1 MMGAYSF
8 RTHMPM
14 ALHPNSYLDVI
25 YEQNQLEARIGWT
38 TIFDC
43 VFENEVASKG
53 IGSIPLFA
61 SRNGELRSNSNG
73 RLLRHPIRWKKPEH
87 KVVLNRNTTYWV
99 SQKQKKESHGMG
111 GIVRYKQPKRGVAAQ
126 MFDYNKQLFLM
137 KRASERDH
145 PHGFEFQKQY
155 ELAINNLKSEVI
167 GGDESSANNDQGDV
181 PFPILRFFEATPD
194 LTDLVNDDDGLSSY
208 FHIKDSAN
216 NRANWTKG
224 WYNIALDQ
232 SFMRKLKKSQGVDPA
247 TEPDGVREEL
257 ESLVALKSIS
267 QKRKYPFN
275 GSALL
280 NHHRFAYFRMLT
292 DGCETC
298 GKEKGEPC
306 SIESLS
312 ETKTVVP
319 YVKITYNNI
328 GLSRLYTASGSEIK
342 NNRKKELKEFLTHYY
357 TYGNIYNKPDWEGDG
372 IVTQKQADTLW
383 EAWDNEHRQ
392 HALNVISMRG
402 SHRMPFSCEQRL
414 NYSEYEV
421 PNSFAT
427 ISKAGMFPLTLRSDG
442 STPNEGVPNR
452 FFGGTH
458 PPSLTVQNLWIDL
471 MKRVLAMK
479 LREIDK
485 KGKKKQQDRFGIAGE
500 RHDNQDTLL
509 WDIMDDDSI
518 RTIWLDAPHGSD
530 GRELPILQCNDSSLS
545 RSNTTECWLWH
556 DERDWDN
563 QKGKLPIVSM
573 NTSIQELEDLF
584 KQKEA
589 LPGVVVSID
598 QWLIDGDNEP
608 YQYANIDTEY
618 GINSQ
623 RFAPEEQA
631 GARSFATFLKRVI
644 DTSSFGI
651 LSNEV
656 RHTRRAYGVLLN
668 PHFEG
673 NKE

>member
-1 MMGAYSF
+1 MMAAYSF

-25 YEQNQLEARIGWT
+25 YEQNQLEARIGQN
-38 TIFDC
+38 TIFDL

-53 IGSIPLFA
+53 IGSIPLFT
-61 SRNGELRSNSNG
+61 SRNG
-73 RLLRHPIRWKKPEH
+73 RLLRHPIRWSKPEH
-87 KVVLNRNTTYWV
+87 RVVLNRNTTYWV

-137 KRASERDH
+137 KRASEKDL
-145 PHGFEFQKQY
+145 PHGFDFQKQY
-155 ELAINNLKSEVI
+155 DVAINNLNSEVI
-167 GGDESSANNDQGDV
+167 GGENNQGDI
-181 PFPILRFFEATPD
+181 PFPTLRFFEATPD
-194 LTDLVNDDDGLSSY
+194 LTDLVNDDDDFSSY

-216 NRANWTKG
+216 DLANWTKG
-224 WYNIALDQ
+224 WYNIALDK
-232 SFMRKLKKSQGVDPA
+232 SFIPKLKKSQGVDPA
-247 TEPDGVREEL
+247 TEPDSVREEL

-298 GKEKGEPC
+298 GKDPGKPC
-306 SIESLS
+306 SVENLS

-319 YVKITYNNI
+319 YVKITYNDI
-328 GLSRLYTASGSEIK
+328 DLSKLYTAGGRGNEDK

-357 TYGNIYNKPDWEGDG
+357 TYGNVYNKPDWEGSG
-372 IVTQKQADTLW
+372 LVTQKQADTLW

-392 HALNVISMRG
+392 HALSAISMRG
-402 SHRMPFSCEQRL
+402 SHRMPFSCKQRL
-414 NYSEYEV
+414 NYKEYEV
-421 PNSFAT
+421 PISFAT
-427 ISKAGMFPLTLRSDG
+427 ILKAGMFPLTLRSDG
-442 STPNEGVPNR
+442 SNPNEGAPNR
-452 FFGGTH
+452 FFGGTN

-471 MKRVLAMK
+471 MKRVLALK
-479 LREIDK
+479 LREIDQ

-573 NTSIQELEDLF
+573 NTSIQELHDLM
-584 KQKEA
+584 EIEG
-589 LPGVVVSID
+589 LPGVVISID
-598 QWLIDGDNEP
+598 QWRIRADNEP

-623 RFAPEEQA
+623 RFVPEEQA
-631 GARSFATFLKRVI
+631 GARTFATFLKRVI
-644 DTSSFGI
+644 DTSEFGI
-651 LSNEV
+651 RSGDV
-656 RHTRRAYGVLLN
+656 HHTRRAYGVLLRSD
-668 PHFEG
+668 FEE